1 MSVGRAFQVKRT
13 VMQGPEG
20 GACLVSLRG
29 VKGPGEGKEQEQE
42 GA

>member
-13 VMQGPEG
+13 VVQGPEG
-20 GACLVSLRG
+20 GACLVNLRD
-29 VKGPGEGKEQEQE
+29 VKRAGEGEEQEQE